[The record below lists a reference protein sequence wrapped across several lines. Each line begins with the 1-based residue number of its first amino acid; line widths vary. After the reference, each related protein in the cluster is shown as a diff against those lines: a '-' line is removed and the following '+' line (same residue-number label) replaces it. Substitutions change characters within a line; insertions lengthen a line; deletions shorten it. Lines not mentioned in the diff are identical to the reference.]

1 MNFDKNDDQDVHEE
15 PIEESEDLV
24 HEEESAESAL
34 ESKLEEAELKYKRA
48 LADYQNLEKR
58 NREERGEW
66 VRSANREML
75 LRILPV
81 LDTLMLAKEHDDNP
95 TLAVSAGQF
104 LDVLKAEG
112 VEKIETVGK
121 TFDPHLMEC
130 VEKIDDSDMVIEE
143 VRAGYTLYDK
153 LLRPSQVKVGKKKGK

>member
-1 MNFDKNDDQDVHEE
+1 MNFDKNDDQEVQDEAVEQ
-15 PIEESEDLV
+15 SEDLV
-24 HEEESAESAL
+24 EELDTEDNQIE
-34 ESKLEEAELKYKRA
+34 KQLEEAEQKYKRA

-75 LRILPV
+75 LRVLPV
-81 LDTLMLAKEHDDNP
+81 LDTLMLAKMHDDNP

-104 LDVLKAEG
+104 LDVLKSEG
-112 VEKIETVGK
+112 VEKIDTNGK

-130 VEKIDDSDMVIEE
+130 LEKVDEGDTVLEE
-143 VRAGYTLYDK
+143 VRAGYMLFDK
-153 LLRPSQVKVGKKKGK
+153 LLRPAQVKVGKKKNK